1 VSALPEPITPP
12 GGPDREDREA
22 REARDAGL
30 PADLLLLCGEG
41 LEAEGEGD
49 ALRDALGATGLPVRL
64 VPLSSLPAAPP
75 LGAGDG
81 ETAPPEVALLACP
94 TPATLLGG
102 LPRARVAL
110 PSCALLA
117 WLPRAPEGPEQALGV
132 ARAVLAA
139 GADDL
144 LLGVPA
150 AGVLLTRAAST
161 YRAARARQ
169 KERRTAAHRL
179 ALREIITTLGLG
191 RPPVPTPEAV
201 PALVLPAAAGV
212 PTGIIDG
219 PEGERE
225 DALGGTFSHILAQVV
240 QAIGWAHG
248 ALLLLIDD
256 LDLLSVLATTGDG
269 GRAQLPLRPEDL
281 GALRA
286 ALREG
291 RPAPLRDEEGSGDAA
306 RLRRLLRLPPQSGL
320 LVLPLPEDPGDR
332 GAAAPLFFVLA
343 SQGAA
348 PPLDEDAEDFLIVS
362 TQIAALSL
370 RGRNVVAAVRDRT
383 RRVHIG
389 RYDAERRRE
398 ALSHYREFFE
408 ANTDGVMVLDGGGRV
423 LYLNRAAEQL
433 TGYAAAGLADH
444 PILDFMPAPRPDGF
458 LEVVRQVIARVP
470 MLPFDMRLTTT
481 SGEVLS
487 LSVSPSSVLAEHGL
501 AVLSFR
507 DVTERRILEYQLRGT
522 KDFLERLID
531 STVDG
536 IVAAD
541 LRGVVLLFNQG
552 AARMTGYTPE
562 EVVGKL
568 PVWRLYP
575 EGEARR
581 IMAQL
586 RSGEN
591 GGVGRLIQSRRALLG
606 KNGERV
612 PVSLSASIVYEGG
625 REVATV
631 GIFSDL
637 RERLGIEERL
647 LKAQERLAVSEKQ
660 ALIAEL
666 AGTAAHELN
675 QPLTSVMG
683 YAGLLRRRLATES
696 PQHLEF
702 LDIVLREA
710 ERMAE
715 IVRKIGRITRYETKA
730 YVGDSRILDLDKSA
744 PPDPTPARGT
754 QIGRPR

>member
-1 VSALPEPITPP
+1 MSALPEPITPL
-12 GGPDREDREA
+12 GGQ
-22 REARDAGL
+22 ARDAGL

-41 LEAEGEGD
+41 LDAEGEGD
-49 ALRDALGATGLPVRL
+49 CLRDALGATGLPVRM

-81 ETAPPEVALLACP
+81 ETAPPEVALLACA
-94 TPATLLGG
+94 TPAALLAG
-102 LPRARVAL
+102 LPRARAAL

-117 WLPRAPEGPEQALGV
+117 WLPRAPEDTALALGV
-132 ARAVLAA
+132 ARALLAA

-191 RPPVPTPEAV
+191 RPPTPVPEAV
-201 PALVLPAAAGV
+201 PVLVLPAAGV
-212 PTGIIDG
+212 PAGIIDG

-256 LDLLSVLATTGDG
+256 LDLLSVLATTGDS

-281 GALRA
+281 GVLRA

-291 RPAPLRDEEGSGDAA
+291 RPTPLRDEEGDAA
-306 RLRRLLRLPPQSGL
+306 RLRRLLHLPPQSGL
-320 LVLPLPEDPGDR
+320 VVLPLPEDPGDR

-343 SQGAA
+343 SQGAT
-348 PPLDEDAEDFLIVS
+348 PPIDEDAEDFLIVS

-398 ALSHYREFFE
+398 AISHYREFFE
-408 ANTDGVMVLDGGGRV
+408 ASTDGVMVLDGGGRV

-458 LEVVRQVIARVP
+458 LEVVRQVIARVS

-507 DVTERRILEYQLRGT
+507 DVTERRILEDQLRGT

-552 AARMTGYTPE
+552 AARLTGYTPE

-683 YAGLLRRRLATES
+683 YAGLLRRRLASES

>member
-1 VSALPEPITPP
+1 MSALPEPSTPP
-12 GGPDREDREA
+12 GGPDRD
-22 REARDAGL
+22 ARDAGL

-41 LEAEGEGD
+41 LETEGEG
-49 ALRDALGATGLPVRL
+49 AVLRDALSATGLPVRL
-64 VPLSSLPAAPP
+64 APLSSLPAAPP

-81 ETAPPEVALLACP
+81 VTAPPEVALLACAS
-94 TPATLLGG
+94 PAALLAG
-102 LPRARVAL
+102 LPRARAAL

-117 WLPRAPEGPEQALGV
+117 WLPRPPGDGDTGHALGV

-191 RPPVPTPEAV
+191 HPPAPLPEAV
-201 PALVLPAAAGV
+201 PVPLPAAAAAGV
-212 PTGIIDG
+212 PAGIIDG
-219 PEGERE
+219 PEGERD

-248 ALLLLIDD
+248 ALLLLIED
-256 LDLLSVLATTGDG
+256 LDLLSVLATTGEG
-269 GRAQLPLRPEDL
+269 GKAQLPLRPEDL

-291 RPAPLRDEEGSGDAA
+291 RPAPLRDADGGDAM

-320 LVLPLPEDPGDR
+320 LVLPLPEDPGER

-343 SQGAA
+343 SQGPA
-348 PPLDEDAEDFLIVS
+348 PSIDIDEDAEDFLTVS

-408 ANTDGVMVLDGGGRV
+408 ASADGVMVLDTGGRV

-487 LSVSPSSVLAEHGL
+487 LSVSTSSVLAEHGL

-552 AARMTGYTPE
+552 AARMTGYAPE

-575 EGEARR
+575 EGEARL

-683 YAGLLRRRLATES
+683 YAGLLRRRLATEA

-730 YVGDSRILDLDKSA
+730 YVGESRILDLDKSA